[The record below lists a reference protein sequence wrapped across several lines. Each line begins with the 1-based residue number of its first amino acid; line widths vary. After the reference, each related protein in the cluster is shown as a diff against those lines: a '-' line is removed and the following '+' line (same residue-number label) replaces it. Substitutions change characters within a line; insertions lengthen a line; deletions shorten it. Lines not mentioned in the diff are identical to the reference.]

1 LIPLE
6 RILPDE
12 GSSFR
17 VLYQNVMPEDF
28 LWDFHYHPEIE
39 LLLVF
44 DGIGRRHVGNHVSY
58 YENGDLVLIGSNLP
72 HSGFGYGALGKHEE
86 IVIQFKKELIKE
98 TVESQKI
105 MLLLERA
112 QFGISFSQ
120 ETKRALLTDF
130 REVVGLSPWEK
141 YIWLLNIL
149 NKLADIED
157 YQLLNATQYQKSNFS
172 KDQNRVSRI
181 FDFVDK
187 NYASEIDVKVVAD
200 LSNLT
205 LPAFCN
211 YFRKNLGVSFTDFL
225 NEYRINQAC
234 ILLSEG
240 QSITDVAYKC
250 GFNSLSYFSRIFKTY
265 KKFSPTDFQRK
276 VQKKEWN

>member
-1 LIPLE
+1 MIPLE
-6 RILPDE
+6 RILPDL

-98 TVESQKI
+98 SVESLKI

-120 ETKRALLTDF
+120 ETKRDILADF
-130 REVVGLSPWEK
+130 RELVGLSPWGK

-157 YQLLNATQYQKSNFS
+157 YQLLNATQYQKRNFS

-200 LSNLT
+200 LTNLT

-211 YFRKNLGVSFTDFL
+211 YFKKNLGVSFTDFL

-234 ILLSEG
+234 ILLAEG

-276 VQKKEWN
+276 VQKKERN

>member
-1 LIPLE
+1 MIPLE

>member
-1 LIPLE
+1 
-6 RILPDE
+6 
-12 GSSFR
+12 
-17 VLYQNVMPEDF
+17 
-28 LWDFHYHPEIE
+28 
-39 LLLVF
+39 LVF

-120 ETKRALLTDF
+120 KTKRALLTDF
-130 REVVGLSPWEK
+130 REVVGLLPWEK